1 MRAAMLLAVFISVT
15 HEDMS
20 EAYRLG
26 AVIHVI
32 QELHVCKQAIDNDGS
47 EYT

>member
-1 MRAAMLLAVFISVT
+1 MLLAGSFLLL